1 MVYEQNGNRWIFFH
15 DLYGQW
21 QWLLTDAAGQTLE
34 QAPCGHRSF
43 CACAR
48 NAAKR
53 GFSVT
58 SARAAR
64 LRRA

>member
-1 MVYEQNGNRWIFFH
+1 MVYEQNGQRWIFFH

-21 QWLLTDAAGQTLE
+21 QWLLTDAAGQTLA
-34 QAPCGHRSF
+34 QAPCGYRSF

-48 NAAKR
+48 NAAQR
-53 GFSVT
+53 GFSVS

-64 LRRA
+64 MSSA